1 MQNAAESTFGMVTG
15 KFDFDSMVMAAP
27 LLGPIVFFIFVLV
40 ATIVLVNI
48 FLTLI
53 ISAFETVKHDVM
65 KQDNE
70 YEIVDFMKKKLK
82 NMLGIYNFVHETN
95 EVVDEK
101 EKQQKMFQE
110 QITILPTKIDHM
122 LHFMNKK
129 ANGKVPSVTVKPD
142 QKRSTHFDSFAVNEQ
157 ANKIIAGGRVNKNG
171 RRKLSRMNHENDASS
186 QNLSP
191 QITFL
196 NWNEIVDDN

>member
-1 MQNAAESTFGMVTG
+1 MVTG

-27 LLGPIVFFIFVLV
+27 LLGPVVFFVFVLI

-82 NMLGIYNFVHETN
+82 SLVGLYDFSQETR
-95 EVVDEK
+95 EVVDQK
-101 EKQQKMFQE
+101 EQKLKLLEE
-110 QITILPTKIDHM
+110 QIAFLPTKVDYF
-122 LHFMNKK
+122 LNF
-129 ANGKVPSVTVKPD
+129 
-142 QKRSTHFDSFAVNEQ
+142 
-157 ANKIIAGGRVNKNG
+157 VNKVHFKGQLNIKADRKKSTFDEFVAEKYNDRTTGDSAARSGTTGRPNG
-171 RRKLSRMNHENDASS
+171 RRNRRRSS
-186 QNLSP
+186 VRNEEARAP
-191 QITFL
+191 VPRVAFL
-196 NWNEIVDDN
+196 NWNEIE